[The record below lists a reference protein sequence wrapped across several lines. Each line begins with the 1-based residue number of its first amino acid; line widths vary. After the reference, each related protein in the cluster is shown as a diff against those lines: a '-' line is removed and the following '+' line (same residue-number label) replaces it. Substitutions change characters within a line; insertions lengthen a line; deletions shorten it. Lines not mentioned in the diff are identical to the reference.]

1 MSQPSPSKC
10 ATSQTCTPACCLPPT
25 SPTFSLPQEQDIQL
39 QQLQMQHQH
48 HPQHQRSSSFAGT
61 SPTLTLPHAIS
72 HAVPGPMKGPA
83 SLQQHHQHLQQ
94 RQSRVDEWLGRRQE
108 TWQEWQER
116 IPLEHM
122 HSGSSSTLTVSLD
135 QA

>member
-1 MSQPSPSKC
+1 M
-10 ATSQTCTPACCLPPT
+10 
-25 SPTFSLPQEQDIQL
+25 
-39 QQLQMQHQH
+39 
-48 HPQHQRSSSFAGT
+48 
-61 SPTLTLPHAIS
+61 
-72 HAVPGPMKGPA
+72 
-83 SLQQHHQHLQQ
+83 QQHHQHLQQ

>member
-1 MSQPSPSKC
+1 MV
-10 ATSQTCTPACCLPPT
+10 
-25 SPTFSLPQEQDIQL
+25 
-39 QQLQMQHQH
+39 
-48 HPQHQRSSSFAGT
+48 
-61 SPTLTLPHAIS
+61 S
-72 HAVPGPMKGPA
+72 HAAPGPLKGPA
-83 SLQQHHQHLQQ
+83 SLQQHHQQ